1 MLAPKPK
8 AYSYLRFSTPEQ
20 KQGDSGRRQTTLARE
35 YAEKHGLD
43 LDAQLAFNDEGVS
56 AYRGKNSETGKLGEF
71 LGAVRTGIVPPG
83 AYLLVESLDRI
94 SRQAARKAQRVLE
107 DICEEGVT
115 VVTLTDGR
123 AYTKE
128 LLDSD
133 PTALLMSL
141 LIFIRANEESTM
153 KSRRLKAA
161 WTGKR
166 QRASSEPITAK
177 CPGWVRLNK
186 ATGKWALIPE
196 RAEVVQRVFRESL
209 EGRGQHTITQG
220 LNRDAIPVFGKA
232 GHWHRSYVA
241 KLLSNPAV
249 MGTYVPHS
257 LEWLDGKRARKALD
271 PIQGYFP
278 AVVDSETYQRVQALR
293 MDAAS
298 PQRGRHA
305 GKDLRNIF
313 GGLLRCSECGGAMVM
328 VNKGKRSQPYVVC
341 GKAKTGAGC
350 GYRAV
355 RYERLEYALLN
366 HAPQLLAIIPGG
378 GSEEGEEVQ
387 AELDR
392 AEAALDAADDLLAQL
407 GEDYRN
413 TRLRTL
419 LTQIQEVEQE
429 RDALKAKRDE
439 LVERRDA
446 TVGPF
451 LEQRASEALSAVTAE
466 PLDRKRANV
475 ALRTVLAS
483 VTVNPRGGL
492 MVLRWKHG
500 GEAQHLFSF
509 PEE

>member
-20 KQGDSGRRQTTLARE
+20 MKGDSTRRQTVLARE
-35 YAEKHGLD
+35 YAQSHGMELD
-43 LDAQLAFNDEGVS
+43 DKLTFRDLGVS
-56 AYRGKNSETGKLGEF
+56 AFRGKNAETGMLAEF
-71 LGAVRTGIVPPG
+71 LEAVRKGIVPPG
-83 AYLLVESLDRI
+83 SFLLVESLDRI
-94 SRQAARKAQRVLE
+94 SRQAARKALRVLE
-107 DICEEGVT
+107 EICEEGVT
-115 VVTLTDGR
+115 VVTLADGR
-123 AYTKE
+123 EYTRE
-128 LLDSD
+128 SLDSD
-133 PTALLMSL
+133 PMSLIMSL
-141 LIFIRANEESTM
+141 LVFIRANEESVT

-166 QRASSEPITAK
+166 ERATSEPLTSK
-177 CPGWVRLNK
+177 CPGWVRLDK
-186 ATGKWALIPE
+186 GTGKWEIIPE
-196 RAEVVQRVFRESL
+196 RAAVVQRVFRESL

-220 LNRDAIPVFGKA
+220 LNRDSIPVFGKA

-241 KLLSNPAV
+241 KLLSNPSV
-249 MGTYVPHS
+249 MGTYVPHA
-257 LEWLDGKRARKALD
+257 LEWQEGKRTRRALD
-271 PIQGYFP
+271 PIPGYFP
-278 AVVDSETYQRVQALR
+278 AVVDAETYQRAQAIR

-305 GKDLRNIF
+305 GKELKNIF
-313 GGLLRCSECGGAMVM
+313 GGLLRCSECGGSMVL
-328 VNKGKRSQPYVVC
+328 VNKGERSRPYVVC
-341 GKAKTGAGC
+341 AKAKTGAGC
-350 GYRAV
+350 SYKAV
-355 RYERLEYALLN
+355 RYERLESSLLD

-392 AEAALDAADDLLAQL
+392 VEANLDAADDYLIQL

-419 LTQIQEVEQE
+419 LTQIQEVEKE
-429 RDALKAKRDE
+429 RDALKVKRDE

-451 LEQRASEALSAVTAE
+451 IEQRASEALSAVTAE

-483 VTVNPRGGL
+483 VTVDPRGGQ

-500 GEAQHLFSF
+500 AEVPHLFSF